1 MLFRDELKETMEA
14 LSLMQQLENALKADG
29 ARGNSLSDM
38 IKSYETYDSDDFDEP
53 YEYRAYKRSLL
64 HGRYNPLRWVAHER
78 NQVMH
83 QSGYLINNFTKFK
96 YTLKDAI
103 KYIKKGR
110 KNRFTFESTLLSLLS
125 FIPYAIPF
133 GIIIFLF
140 GERLF
145 TSDANPLFII
155 FGTLIAIGLSVRF
168 GELLASLLELF
179 YTIFDLIQKIATRHK
194 LIFFGFIFSYILWN
208 KDTQTLS
215 ELFNR
220 LKDLL

>member
-14 LSLMQQLENALKADG
+14 LRLTQELENALKADG

-38 IKSYETYDSDDFDEP
+38 IKSYERYDSDDFDEA
-53 YEYRAYKRSLL
+53 YEYRAYKRGLL

-96 YTLKDAI
+96 YTLRDAI

-110 KNRFTFESTLLSLLS
+110 KNSLTFESLLLS
-125 FIPYAIPF
+125 FFTLIPYFIPF
-133 GIIIFLF
+133 GVVAYLF
-140 GERLF
+140 GGKLF
-145 TSDANPLFII
+145 MGDANPFLLI
-155 FGTLIAIGLSVRF
+155 FGTIVAIALSLRF
-168 GELLASLLELF
+168 GELLAKLFELF
-179 YTIFDLIQKIATRHK
+179 YTIFDFIQKIATRHK
-194 LIFFGFIFSYILWN
+194 LIFFALIFSYILWN
-208 KDTQTLS
+208 KDLQMLS
-215 ELFNR
+215 EIFNQ